1 MPYLIDGHNLV
12 PKVPGLSLKDID
24 DEMQLVEMLQEFCR
38 RKGKQV
44 EVFFDKAAPG
54 GRQVRVFGVVTARFI
69 HQGSTADQAIMARL
83 DRIGAQARNW
93 TVVSSDRQVRAAA
106 RAKHA
111 TSMLSEEFV
120 SLLIELQDGASND
133 EGADPN
139 MDVSSDEVDE
149 WLQIFGG
156 EE

>member
-54 GRQVRVFGVVTARFI
+54 GRQVRVFGVVTTRFI

-93 TVVSSDRQVRAAA
+93 TVVSSDRQVRAAGA
-106 RAKHA
+106 RQTRHQH
-111 TSMLSEEFV
+111 V
-120 SLLIELQDGASND
+120 IGGICLL
-133 EGADPN
+133 ADRIAGR
-139 MDVSSDEVDE
+139 SI
-149 WLQIFGG
+149 QR
-156 EE
+156 